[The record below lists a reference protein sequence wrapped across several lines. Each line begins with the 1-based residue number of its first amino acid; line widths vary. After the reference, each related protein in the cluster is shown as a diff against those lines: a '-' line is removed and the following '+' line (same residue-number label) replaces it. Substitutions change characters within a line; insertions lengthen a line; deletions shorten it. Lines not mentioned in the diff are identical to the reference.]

1 MWGLSFRM
9 GTLVRDLVSFR
20 LRTQPSNLISS
31 SLPTDLPMLVRR
43 RYANNASAVDLT
55 KEMPG
60 HVDIPRLK
68 KGKVGGFFWYVIVIE
83 TSSCDLLTNLHASRS
98 TYVSCPDPLLEG
110 RNFLGATWRV
120 RDTLEQIDIAKLLIE
135 KYPDVC
141 LPFGLC
147 SCSTSTCPYLTL
159 FLLSSRSLLTNIE
172 LVSF

>member
-1 MWGLSFRM
+1 MRWK
-9 GTLVRDLVSFR
+9 
-20 LRTQPSNLISS
+20 
-31 SLPTDLPMLVRR
+31 
-43 RYANNASAVDLT
+43 YANNASAVDLT

-83 TSSCDLLTNLHASRS
+83 TSSCDLLTNPHASRS

-141 LPFGLC
+141 RPFSVSVPPHC
-147 SCSTSTCPYLTL
+147 PSVPYLTFVSVIPTFAL
-159 FLLSSRSLLTNIE
+159 LANEYRTGFILTQQTFQLALSSDDIKNAILTGKIASLLGVE
-172 LVSF
+172 GLVAF